1 MFDGLSVCAR
11 RSASGYLRGTGLAS
25 LIDPVTRRELEER
38 KRRELQHQE
47 AVRSQI
53 EERERLKLLK
63 KQQKILQARAHAF
76 LCTSFIIIIVI
87 KCTPGHKEY
96 SYRTAL

>member
-1 MFDGLSVCAR
+1 MCAR

-63 KQQKILQARAHAF
+63 KQQKILQARAHCIP
-76 LCTSFIIIIVI
+76 LHIIHNHNRI
-87 KCTPGHKEY
+87 KCTPGHN
-96 SYRTAL
+96 SYTYYTHTAL